1 MFNKLFRKNFFIVI
15 LSLFV
20 ITFIAFGIVSIY
32 RDTHNLSLEVSSIIF
47 KILFFTEII
56 LFALYYVIL
65 FPAFKIICYIKLCYL
80 LVEKEYAKAKILSG
94 KLKRVDNNRFNT
106 FDCIICCYLG
116 EVKEFYNL
124 YSKKLFE
131 DAVPYKICM
140 DFLTRNKIDDKSI
153 SIALKYQKNENI
165 KQLLLWLFQIQNN
178 EYKDIVD
185 FEYKNL
191 NDEFFEMV
199 YLYAISRVE
208 KFANKF
214 SNENQQTLRLYIE
227 KLNYKNLLEN

>member
-1 MFNKLFRKNFFIVI
+1 MFSKAFRKNFFITM
-15 LSLFV
+15 LSLFI
-20 ITFIAFGIVSIY
+20 ITFIAFIGVFLY

-80 LVEKEYAKAKILSG
+80 LVEKEYTKAKILSG

-199 YLYAISRVE
+199 YLYAI
-208 KFANKF
+208 NKYACGDKKVI
-214 SNENQQTLRLYIE
+214 SKLHEELDIYIE
-227 KLNYKNLLEN
+227 KLNYKGFFEN